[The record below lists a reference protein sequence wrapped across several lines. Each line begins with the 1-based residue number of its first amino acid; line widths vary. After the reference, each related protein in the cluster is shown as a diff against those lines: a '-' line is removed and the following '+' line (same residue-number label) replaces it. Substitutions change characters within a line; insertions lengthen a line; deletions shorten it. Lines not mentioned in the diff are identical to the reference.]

1 MAKPEHGSLTLVCP
15 ICHGMLESTTP
26 KGLSCMSCGCDF
38 PAYSET
44 VPVLVRQQDIP
55 LVHSWLGGAPGHV
68 DAFDKYVEVRKNSPL
83 TVMYYDWWSGRMID
97 MIPAGNV
104 GPVAELMCG
113 RAELTRRMPARF
125 SVAAA
130 TDLNLMVC
138 QAAKRDLEAMGKGGV
153 KVFCA
158 SAGCLPI
165 EDESV
170 GAVAI
175 QGALHHAR
183 PILNDVFREICRV
196 LKPGGVFVG
205 SEPANDSLSIRLLR
219 RVQYRLS
226 SLQGN
231 DLDEDGFTRDEL
243 SRSLVASG
251 LRMESYLQFGTVAY
265 VLMGNTDLVPILARS
280 QNMALGRALLRVDAY
295 LERLPLIRNLGM
307 ANLFT
312 ARKEKIDV
320 KQTG

>member
-1 MAKPEHGSLTLVCP
+1 MAKPEAGSLTLVCP
-15 ICHGMLESTTP
+15 ICHGMLESTTR
-26 KGLSCMSCGCDF
+26 KGFLCVSCGSDF

-55 LVHSWLGGAPGHV
+55 LVHSWLGGTPGRV
-68 DAFDKYVEVRKNSPL
+68 DAFEKYVEVRTSSPL
-83 TVMYYDWWSGRMID
+83 TVMYYDWWLGRMIA
-97 MIPAGNV
+97 MIPADNV

-113 RAELTRRMPARF
+113 RAEVTRRLPARF

-138 QAAKRDLEAMGKGGV
+138 QAARQDLEAMGKGGV
-153 KVFCA
+153 EVFCA

-170 GAVAI
+170 GTVVI

-183 PILNDVFREICRV
+183 PILNDIFREIYRV
-196 LKPGGVFVG
+196 LKPGGLFVG
-205 SEPANDSLSIRLLR
+205 SEPANDSHAIRLLR
-219 RVQYRLS
+219 RVQYKLS

-231 DLDEDGFTRDEL
+231 DPDEDGFTRDEL
-243 SRSLVASG
+243 SRGLAASG
-251 LRMESYLQFGTVAY
+251 LRMESYLQFGTIAY

-280 QNMALGRALLRVDAY
+280 QNMALGRALLWVDEY

-307 ANLFT
+307 ASLFS
-312 ARKEKIDV
+312 ARKGENSGK
-320 KQTG
+320 TSG